1 MGKARKGHCSSE
13 STYYKFDCP
22 CGYSFKNNSERF
34 MNRIKK
40 IHIKRCTLVKDNF
53 EERGTIF
60 HNVMNE
66 RTKYANGSA
75 NSKSEHLII

>member
-34 MNRIKK
+34 MNRIAK
-40 IHIKRCTLVKDNF
+40 IHKNRCQLVKDSKDK
-53 EERGTIF
+53 RGTIF
-60 HNVMNE
+60 NHVMNE
-66 RTKYANGSA
+66 RTNYVNGSA
-75 NSKSEHLII
+75 NSKSKSLSI